1 MVTFNNLFKEI
12 SAAENATKKSDKKFG
27 IFSKKSEPKEEK
39 IEIPKMI
46 EDPTARKRE
55 IESTLM
61 DRFLERQ
68 EYGLTFLIPND
79 PVIAWFRNNLTFL
92 WPQTTLFWPN

>member
-12 SAAENATKKSDKKFG
+12 SAAENATKKSEKKFG

-39 IEIPKMI
+39 IEVPKMI

-55 IESTLM
+55 IESSLM

-68 EYGLTFLIPND
+68 ERGLTFLTSYDFVIPRFQNHLAVFD
-79 PVIAWFRNNLTFL
+79 LI
-92 WPQTTLFWPN
+92 

>member
-39 IEIPKMI
+39 IEVPKMI

-68 EYGLTFLIPND
+68 EHGLTFLIPND
-79 PVIAWFRNNLTFL
+79 PVMT
-92 WPQTTLFWPN
+92 